1 MKLFRLSENPS
12 AEIIADPVDT
22 TNLPLRKRVRSGVSW
37 NVSSALIAEL
47 VRFIRSVVLARLLL
61 PEDFG
66 LFGMA
71 LTIVAALNALTM
83 VGLNQTIVANKFD
96 TRGELKTHLDTV
108 WSVEL
113 IRSLVVTLL
122 VWASAFPI
130 SRFY

>member
-47 VRFIRSVVLARLLL
+47 VRFIRSVALARLLL

-71 LTIVAALNALTM
+71 LTIVAALNALTTL
-83 VGLNQTIVANKFD
+83 GLDRTISPFH
-96 TRGELKTHLDTV
+96 R
-108 WSVEL
+108 
-113 IRSLVVTLL
+113 
-122 VWASAFPI
+122 
-130 SRFY
+130 